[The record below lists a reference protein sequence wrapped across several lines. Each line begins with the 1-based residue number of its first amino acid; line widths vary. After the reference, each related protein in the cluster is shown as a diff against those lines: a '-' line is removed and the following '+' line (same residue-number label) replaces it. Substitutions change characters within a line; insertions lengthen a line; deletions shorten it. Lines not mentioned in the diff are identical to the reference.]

1 VVHQSLDLITLL
13 TWSAAP
19 KWYSSVV
26 GTAISSLTMY
36 MCSTYKLWPGP
47 NLIVQVSFFLFHRKS
62 LGPAPCPRKGHCAI
76 LIGTNLVIH
85 GGFQYTDEAMKAAG
99 FKN

>member
-1 VVHQSLDLITLL
+1 MVLFGGWNGDQFFNDVHVLDLQIMA
-13 TWSAAP
+13 WSKP
-19 KWYSSVV
+19 D
-26 GTAISSLTMY
+26 
-36 MCSTYKLWPGP
+36 CSGK
-47 NLIVQVSFFLFHRKS
+47 IFLFHRKS